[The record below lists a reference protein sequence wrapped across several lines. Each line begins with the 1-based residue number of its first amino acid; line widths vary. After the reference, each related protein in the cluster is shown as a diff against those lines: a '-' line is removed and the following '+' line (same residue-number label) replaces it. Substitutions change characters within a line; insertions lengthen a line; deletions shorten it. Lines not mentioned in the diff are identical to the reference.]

1 MTRLVTSRNT
11 PRPDEIFEALASLHE
26 GLSETA
32 CRQAE
37 ARLLL
42 LLANHI
48 GDEAVIREAV
58 TLAKKGL
65 DTPA

>member
-1 MTRLVTSRNT
+1 MSRLVNSRNT
-11 PRPDEIFEALASLHE
+11 PRPDEVFEALTSLHDS
-26 GLSETA
+26 LSETA
-32 CRQAE
+32 CRRAE

-58 TLAKKGL
+58 ALARKGL
-65 DTPA
+65 DAPA